1 MAEQKSIPIVDLSA
15 FGAEGNTEARLESAR
30 ALYQSCHDLGFVQI
44 LGHGVEP
51 DLLRE
56 AFDWSEKLYSLSHDD
71 KMKAPHPDGPVP
83 HRGYSHPGLEKVY
96 SEAERDSKD
105 AIETDGDS
113 LRQVKDF
120 KESYEIGSE
129 DNSGQQNI
137 WLPEEV
143 LPGFRSFMM
152 TFYWKLDKAAH
163 RILEA
168 VSLALGL
175 TEAEKGYLFELHS
188 GHNNQLRLLHYPP
201 IPTEKLRKQVVARMP
216 AHCDWSSFT
225 MLFQDDCGGLEFED
239 PNNTGSFVPAAPTT
253 GALALNIGDMLQRF
267 SNDVFPSA
275 SHRVTLP
282 PRAAS
287 ANHMH
292 ETVTRQRFSIP
303 YFVAPDA
310 DKTVSCF
317 SSCVSDEHPV
327 KFEPVSF
334 AEYGASIS
342 RYQYKRKAT
351 VAV

>member
-1 MAEQKSIPIVDLSA
+1 MAEPNSIPIVDLSA
-15 FGAEGNTEARLESAR
+15 FGTEGNTESRLESAR
-30 ALYQSCHDLGFVQI
+30 ALYKACHELGFVQI

-51 DLLRE
+51 QLLRE
-56 AFDWSEKLYSLSHDD
+56 AFNWSKKLYSLSHDE
-71 KMKAPHPDGPVP
+71 KLKAPHPDGPVP

-96 SEAERDSKD
+96 SKAEKDSRD
-105 AIETDGDS
+105 AFETNGDS

-129 DNSGQQNI
+129 ENSVQQNI

-143 LPGFRSFMM
+143 LPGFRSFM
-152 TFYWKLDKAAH
+152 TEFYWKLNKAAR

-175 TEAEKGYLFELHS
+175 TEAEKGYLFDLHS

-216 AHCDWSSFT
+216 VHCDWSTFT
-225 MLFQDDCGGLEFED
+225 MLFQDDCGGLEFEN
-239 PNNTGSFVPAAPTT
+239 PNHTGSFTPATPIT
-253 GALALNIGDMLQRF
+253 GALVLNIGDMLQRF

-282 PRAAS
+282 PEASS
-287 ANHMH
+287 ANQTQ
-292 ETVTRQRFSIP
+292 ETMTRQRFSIP

-310 DKTVSCF
+310 EKTVSCL
-317 SSCVSDEHPV
+317 SSCVSDERPV

-342 RYQYKRKAT
+342 RYQYKRKPT
-351 VAV
+351 VAA